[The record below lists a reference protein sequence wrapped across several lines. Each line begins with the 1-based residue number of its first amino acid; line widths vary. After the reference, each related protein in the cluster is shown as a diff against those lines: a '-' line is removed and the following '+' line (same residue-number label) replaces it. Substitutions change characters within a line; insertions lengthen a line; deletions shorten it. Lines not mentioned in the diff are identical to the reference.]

1 MRIGVL
7 THLKHPIRQPFPGG
21 LEAFTYDVT
30 LGLRELGHE
39 VTLFAS
45 SASAAQLHAVPILDD
60 SSYQNGNRPLASE
73 YMDEHHAYLKTM
85 LQIDR
90 YGFDVIFNNSL
101 HYVPVTM
108 ASLIQT
114 PMLTVLHTPPFF
126 ELIEALGNTR
136 RSGWFC
142 TCSAANAQAWAP
154 QVPECEVIANG
165 IDLDFWRPRGPVGE
179 QVLWFGRL
187 VPDKGPHLAIAAAR
201 QAGVQLR
208 LAGQITDQAF
218 FDEQIAPHLG
228 AQIHYLGHLGR
239 DALAAELAS
248 ASAALVTP
256 CWEEPFGLVVAEA
269 LACGTPVA
277 AFARGALPELL
288 TEATGTLAPP
298 DDVQALAKALL
309 QARGKSRVACR
320 ERAEAQWSQTLMLKR
335 YEHRL
340 YAVMAAHARQRQG
353 PCAPSSFTGTGQKG
367 DCSA

>member
-7 THLKHPIRQPFPGG
+7 THIKHPVRQPFPGG

-45 SASAAQLHAVPILDD
+45 SASAPELAAVAILDD
-60 SSYQNGNRPLASE
+60 SHYQLGNRPLASE
-73 YMDEHHAYLKTM
+73 YMDEHHAYLQMM
-85 LQIDR
+85 LGIDR

-126 ELIEALGNTR
+126 ELIEAFSNPR

-142 TCSAANAQAWAP
+142 TPSAANAQAWAP
-154 QVPECEVIANG
+154 YVPECEVIANG
-165 IDLDFWRPRGPVGE
+165 IDLDFWRPRGEVGE

-187 VPDKGPHLAIAAAR
+187 VPDKGPQLAIAAA
-201 QAGVQLR
+201 QLAGVQLR
-208 LAGQITDQAF
+208 LAGQITDQAW

-228 AQIHYLGHLGR
+228 EQIQYLGHLGR
-239 DALAAELAS
+239 EELALELAS

-277 AFARGALPELL
+277 AFARGALPQLL
-288 TEATGTLAPP
+288 TPDTGVLAPAG
-298 DDVQALAKALL
+298 DVPALAEALL
-309 QARGKSRVACR
+309 QARSKSRNACR
-320 ERAEAQWSQTLMLKR
+320 QRAEAQWSHAHMLKR
-335 YEHRL
+335 YEASL
-340 YAVMAAHARQRQG
+340 AAVMAAHAQG
-353 PCAPSSFTGTGQKG
+353 RGSVSHPGRAALRATQPN
-367 DCSA
+367 A